1 MVIYFILN
9 NFNFKLNLIKCLQHD
24 IDNFLQMSVCLLSRL
39 FIYVI
44 IENVNAPCCATKSGV
59 LERFESWSG
68 VSDTFRVYH
77 DVAINGKSELKI

>member
-44 IENVNAPCCATKSGV
+44 VENVNAPTNKYKTNRIKLVKLC
-59 LERFESWSG
+59 L
-68 VSDTFRVYH
+68 
-77 DVAINGKSELKI
+77 